1 MLRLNWFARVTN
13 ADAFY
18 MMGVAIAKLCCS
30 SSGSN
35 ADLELAV
42 SQVVNTAMD
51 YYARYPAVK
60 KMLRLVSIMC
70 KVAFHNI
77 KDKPSLAQKLV

>member
-1 MLRLNWFARVTN
+1 MMRLKWFETVTN
-13 ADAFY
+13 ADTFY

-30 SSGSN
+30 SESN

-51 YYARYPAVK
+51 YYARDPVVK
-60 KMLRLVSIMC
+60 KMLRLVAILC
-70 KVAFHNI
+70 KVASHNI
-77 KDKPSLAQKLV
+77 KDKHSLAQKLV